1 MQDAKPPMPP
11 SPLSRNP
18 GLWRGRDLQDCD
30 DWIFRFP
37 PEALAEIRSALGT
50 VTSRGFKAPDF
61 GKADFPLPKFSAVLE
76 GMLEE
81 LEHGRGFFL
90 MRGFPAAEFTEAES
104 EIIFWGLGQHLGIP
118 LSQNAEGHL
127 LGHVRNLGLDINK
140 TNVRAYQTTAE
151 LIFHNDQS
159 DVIMLM
165 CLKTAKSGGLSRLV
179 SVSAIQ
185 NEIQRR
191 RPDLLEELYKPF
203 YIDRRG
209 ERGREDEGDDP
220 YYAMPVLSY
229 HNGLVTARYIR
240 GYIESAQRF
249 PDVPRLTA
257 KQIEV
262 LDLFDSIANEPGM
275 ALSFQMEPGDFQL
288 ANNFCVLHSRTNFED
303 WTELAD
309 RRHLL
314 RLWVAAPNSR
324 ELPPCFE
331 TRFGTCE
338 GGKKRGGIPPRD
350 EASVPAKDKVQDFRL
365 AKV

>member
-1 MQDAKPPMPP
+1 MPDAKPPMPP
-11 SPLSRNP
+11 SPLAANP
-18 GLWRGRDLQDCD
+18 GLWRGRDLQERE

-37 PEALAEIRSALGT
+37 HQAIEEIRSALGAIQ
-50 VTSRGFKAPDF
+50 SKSLKAPNF
-61 GKADFPLPKFSAVLE
+61 GKCDFPLPEFSTVLE
-76 GMLEE
+76 GMLKE

-90 MRGFPAAEFTEAES
+90 MRGFPAAEFTEDEA

-118 LSQNAEGHL
+118 LSQNADGHL

-165 CLKTAKSGGLSRLV
+165 CLKAAKSGGQSRLA
-179 SVSAIQ
+179 SVAAIQ

-220 YYAMPVLSY
+220 YYAIPVLSY
-229 HNGLVTARYIR
+229 HKGLVTARYIR

-257 KQIEV
+257 RQIEA
-262 LDLFDSIANEPGM
+262 LDLFDAIANEPGM

-288 ANNFCVLHSRTNFED
+288 ANNFCVLHSRANFED
-303 WTELAD
+303 WPEVEN

-314 RLWVAAPNSR
+314 RLWIAAPNSR

-331 TRFGTCE
+331 ARFGTCE
-338 GGKKRGGIPPRD
+338 GGRKRGGIPPRN
-350 EASVPAKDKVQDFRL
+350 EAGAAAKDRVQDFKL
-365 AKV
+365 EKV